1 MFDFLINFLARGS
14 LVAGDTTPG
23 SAGSDGHFGLPNN
36 EWSNIGGLSD
46 GLPFD
51 VKFGLLTPSDVSNAK
66 GDLQAM
72 EAQVQMQKEYYSTQQ
87 SLFDKWE
94 EIRRIQVELAKLTMN
109 GRYTIA
115 QLDGKAAKQYHD
127 HMAKMAILQQEIT
140 NSQALAETQKNYG
153 IRLANH
159 QLGLDRRL
167 LGDQYGQERGYADAQ
182 YQQNRTR
189 LADRFRARLDRLNS
203 PRNQQRAEY
212 EPTQGRVLDFNR
224 RAS

>member
-1 MFDFLINFLARGS
+1 MFDFLVNFLARGS
-14 LVAGDTTPG
+14 LVAGETESLSSG
-23 SAGSDGHFGLPNN
+23 GGGHFGLPNN

-72 EAQVQMQKEYYSTQQ
+72 EAQVQMQKEYFSTQQ

-94 EIRRIQVELAKLTMN
+94 EIRKIQVELAKLTMN

-127 HMAKMAILQQEIT
+127 HMAKMAILQQEVT
-140 NSQALAETQKNYG
+140 NAQSLAETQRNYG
-153 IRLANH
+153 IKLANH
-159 QLGLDRRL
+159 QLGLDRRF
-167 LGDQYGQERGYADAQ
+167 LGDQYKQERGFADAQ

-189 LADRFRARLDRLNS
+189 LADRFRSRLDRLNS
-203 PRNQQRAEY
+203 PRNQQRTEY
-212 EPTQGRVLDFNR
+212 EPTPGRVLEFGR
-224 RAS
+224 RAG